1 MNNQTMEQ
9 TAARYA
15 DMIYRIA
22 LNDTH
27 SAPDAEDILQEV
39 LLARFTASIRFE
51 TPEHEKRWLIR
62 VTLNKGKNHRRF
74 LLRHPSLSWE
84 EVSELWH
91 TPEQQYRE
99 LRRAVASLPR
109 NWRRVIDLYYYEG
122 YSTPEIASLLQVKE
136 ATIRTWLRRGRLKLK
151 ELLKEEWNDD
161 EP

>member
-39 LLARFTASIRFE
+39 LLARFTASIQFE
-51 TPEHEKRWLIR
+51 TPELEKRWLIR

-74 LLRHPSLSWE
+74 LLRHLSLSLE
-84 EVSELWH
+84 EVSELWPA
-91 TPEQQYRE
+91 PEPQYRE

-109 NWRRVIDLYYYEG
+109 IGAGSLISTTMKGIPRR
-122 YSTPEIASLLQVKE
+122 K
-136 ATIRTWLRRGRLKLK
+136 
-151 ELLKEEWNDD
+151 
-161 EP
+161 